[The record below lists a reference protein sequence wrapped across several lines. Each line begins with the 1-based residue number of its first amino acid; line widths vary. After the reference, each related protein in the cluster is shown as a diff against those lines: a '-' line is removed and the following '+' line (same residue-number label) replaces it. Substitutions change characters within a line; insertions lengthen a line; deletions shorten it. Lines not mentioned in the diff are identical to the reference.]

1 MSGFTAAP
9 GRTSTGLD
17 ADPGSMSPTAVSWL
31 PDPSVLLVDMFVS
44 LVLWLATEGGD
55 ARAGAAFVAWGS
67 LRS

>member
-17 ADPGSMSPTAVSWL
+17 ADPGSISPTAVSGL
-31 PDPSVLLVDMFVS
+31 PDPSVLLLGMFVL

-55 ARAGAAFVAWGS
+55 APAGAAFVAWGP